1 MEEGDAGV
9 LGSEAVVV
17 TEARVGK
24 VEEGGVGEL
33 GSGAVVMV
41 VRVGEVE
48 EAPASELVKGAVVA
62 EVRVGKVEESEQGS
76 GAVVA
81 EMKERDA
88 IVLGSG
94 AVVAGKVEEGE
105 ESELGRGVLNELQA
119 LQLLLFERRVCLA
132 HIFVSVFLDALRSGC
147 INPIS

>member
-17 TEARVGK
+17 TEARVEK
-24 VEEGGVGEL
+24 VEE
-33 GSGAVVMV
+33 A
-41 VRVGEVE
+41 
-48 EAPASELVKGAVVA
+48 
-62 EVRVGKVEESEQGS
+62 EESEQGS

-81 EMKERDA
+81 EMKEGDA

-119 LQLLLFERRVCLA
+119 LQLLLFERLA

>member
-1 MEEGDAGV
+1 M
-9 LGSEAVVV
+9 
-17 TEARVGK
+17 
-24 VEEGGVGEL
+24 GEL

-62 EVRVGKVEESEQGS
+62 EVRVGKVEEAEESEQGS

-81 EMKERDA
+81 EMKEGDA

-94 AVVAGKVEEGE
+94 EVVAGKVEKGV